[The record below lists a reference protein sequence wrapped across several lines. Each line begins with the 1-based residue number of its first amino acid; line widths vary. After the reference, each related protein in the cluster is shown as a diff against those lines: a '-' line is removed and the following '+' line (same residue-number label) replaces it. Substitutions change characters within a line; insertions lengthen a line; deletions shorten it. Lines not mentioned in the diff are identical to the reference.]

1 MSTPLP
7 RWTHHAACGTADPYL
22 FFGPEVERPH
32 ARQVREASAIA
43 ICRQCPVRREC
54 LEHALSQPS
63 QYGVAGGVGEQR
75 RAALR
80 HAWLKRQQ
88 REGRAA

>member
-1 MSTPLP
+1 MSRVTVN
-7 RWTHHAACGTADPYL
+7 WQESAAYVGSGDL
-22 FFGPEVERPH
+22 FFGPEVEKPH

-43 ICRQCPVRREC
+43 ICRPCPVRLEC

-63 QYGVAGGVGEQR
+63 QYGVAGGVGEER

-88 REGRAA
+88 RGSEAA